1 MKKLIESSIAAMA
14 DHMQFLDL
22 YASIRRQVTNSQV
35 AVLLYHT
42 IHSIR
47 EMWFTDVNALN
58 PQQFETQ
65 IAYLCRN
72 FEILSLDVIAQY
84 IHQQRTLPQKAVA
97 ITFDDGYSDN
107 YHNAFPI
114 LKKYSIPATI
124 FLLVGHIE
132 KDNLFWWDKISY
144 AIHYAQVTQ
153 LSIKGLGSYSLR
165 SNAEKA
171 KATIS
176 IVGHLRQISE
186 AEKNRIVDSIMA
198 LCQTEIP
205 DGLAKRLILSWDQV
219 KEMSDAGISFGA
231 HTMNH
236 PILTR
241 LSVEQAREQIC
252 DSKRIIEE
260 KLGRNITSFSYP
272 NGKTGDY
279 NETVV
284 KMVER
289 AGFECAVTVIP
300 RLVSPTVSPYQ
311 IGRMGDL
318 NDLSRLK
325 VMLSGLW
332 GDLPRMFR
340 QGDKYRNP

>member
-1 MKKLIESSIAAMA
+1 MRKLTESSIAAMA
-14 DHMQFLDL
+14 DHMQFLSL
-22 YASIRRQVTNSQV
+22 YAFIRRQVTNSQV

-42 IHSIR
+42 IHSIGD
-47 EMWFTDVNALN
+47 MWFTDNNAVN

-84 IHQQRTLPQKAVA
+84 IHQRRTLPKKAVA

-114 LKKYSIPATI
+114 LKKYSAPATI

-153 LSIKGLGSYSLR
+153 LSIKGLGNYSLR

-176 IVGHLRQISE
+176 IFGHLKQIPE
-186 AEKNRIVDSIMA
+186 AEKNRTVDSIMA
-198 LCQTEIP
+198 LCLTEIP
-205 DGLAKRLILSWDQV
+205 DGLAKRLILSWHQV

-231 HTMNH
+231 HTMSH

-241 LSVEQAREQIC
+241 VSLERVREEIR

-272 NGKTGDY
+272 GGKNGDY
-279 NETVV
+279 NESVV
-284 KMVER
+284 KMVEA
-289 AGFECAVTVIP
+289 AGFECAVTVMP
-300 RLVSPTVSPYQ
+300 RLLSPTVSPYL
-311 IGRMGDL
+311 IGRMADV
-318 NDLSRLK
+318 NDLSKLK
-325 VMLSGLW
+325 VQLSGLW
-332 GDLPRMFR
+332 GDLPSSFR
-340 QGDKYRNP
+340 